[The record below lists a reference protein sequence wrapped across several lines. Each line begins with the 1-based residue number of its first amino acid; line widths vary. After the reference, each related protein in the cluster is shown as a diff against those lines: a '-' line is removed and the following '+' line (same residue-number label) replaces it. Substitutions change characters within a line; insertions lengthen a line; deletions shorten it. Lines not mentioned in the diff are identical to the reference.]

1 MKIHIILL
9 LIITLV
15 SCTSIDSSRVAPGY
29 FQAFNSLKQ
38 LVSGNEETIDS
49 ELIQNIPYASML
61 VRIGKGPEA
70 LMILEK
76 VVDEEYTWVSADRVY
91 LVINNGKI
99 IKTHGLINN
108 LSEKLTSNISWND
121 TNINGVY
128 YSYYSFLNPTLN
140 NLKVSSQYSYSK
152 PTDVELRFGNKL
164 LKLIEEKIESKEV
177 GWKATNKYWLDDSN
191 YVWKST
197 QNISPK
203 LPEISFE
210 VTKKP
215 R

>member
-1 MKIHIILL
+1 MFSII
-9 LIITLV
+9 I
-15 SCTSIDSSRVAPGY
+15 
-29 FQAFNSLKQ
+29 
-38 LVSGNEETIDS
+38 
-49 ELIQNIPYASML
+49 
-61 VRIGKGPEA
+61 
-70 LMILEK
+70 
-76 VVDEEYTWVSADRVY
+76 
-91 LVINNGKI
+91 
-99 IKTHGLINN
+99 
-108 LSEKLTSNISWND
+108 
-121 TNINGVY
+121 
-128 YSYYSFLNPTLN
+128 PTLN